1 MVHISIKDLL
11 WEVKMFAYEFWDV
24 IIQKLVKKSSIQN
37 DTDKL
42 YDSLI
47 ELSKTGCLHVSWLIN
62 LQCLINIYVYIIV
75 IKTIYLYLGT
85 VCCDDRRKRFSSSK
99 KSYLHN

>member
-11 WEVKMFAYEFWDV
+11 WEVKMFAYEFWDAIV
-24 IIQKLVKKSSIQN
+24 QKLVINLSIQD
-37 DTDKL
+37 DTVQI

-47 ELSKTGCLHVSWLIN
+47 NLSETGCLHVSWLIN
-62 LQCLINIYVYIIV
+62 HLCLICVYIIV

-85 VCCDDRRKRFSSSK
+85 LYCTD
-99 KSYLHN
+99 